1 MENFDLLMDKYKRE
15 MMELAGRAV
24 NSVNEESRIYVNEAE
39 QERAERQELQTE
51 RNPVIEEPQGQGRLK
66 INVFTGNE
74 AFPVMSATV
83 EVYDGESL
91 LFREFTDQSGAVS
104 ELTLPAPPAAIS
116 ESPGKVKGYSTYRVR
131 VSHPGFNSVELE
143 NVPVFEG
150 ITSVQPVSLE
160 PKSSSGTEIITETEP
175 FGTGDES
182 YA

>member
-1 MENFDLLMDKYKRE
+1 MEKYKRE

-24 NSVNEESRIYVNEAE
+24 NSVNEESKIFVNETE

-51 RNPVIEEPQGQGRLK
+51 QRSVIAEPQGQGRLK

-74 AFPVMSATV
+74 AFPVMSALV
-83 EVYDGESL
+83 EVYDGERL

-104 ELTLPAPPAAIS
+104 ELTLPAPSASIS
-116 ESPGKVKGYSTYRVR
+116 ESPGNVKGYSTYRVR
-131 VSHPGFNSVELE
+131 VVHPGFNSVELV

-150 ITSVQPVSLE
+150 IESVQPVSLE